1 MSKKSTCLIGRVFS
15 LASSSSSTANPTANS
30 QDDIQAIVSPLG
42 YKSAV
47 WKYFGFL
54 KKDGSTDKTHAI
66 CKKCRSAIKYSGNT
80 TNLSGHLIKKHGID
94 PHEARGNV
102 VDVSDGSSALSTP
115 ALSSFFP
122 QKLNHNSKRAMSITA
137 AISTFIC
144 KDMRPYCVVENAGF
158 RELLHTLEPKYTIPS
173 DSFLVKLAYRSYT
186 MTLKT
191 TLNVS

>member
-1 MSKKSTCLIGRVFS
+1 MSAKSTWLIGRVS
-15 LASSSSSTANPTANS
+15 SMASSSSSTANPTANS
-30 QDDIQAIVSPLG
+30 QDDVQAIVSPLG

-94 PHEARGNV
+94 PHEACGNV
-102 VDVSDGSSALSTP
+102 VDVSGGSSALSTP

-122 QKLNHNSKRAMSITA
+122 AKTEPQLQKSDEYHSCHFK
-137 AISTFIC
+137 FILQRHEAVLC
-144 KDMRPYCVVENAGF
+144 C
-158 RELLHTLEPKYTIPS
+158 RERRLS
-173 DSFLVKLAYRSYT
+173 
-186 MTLKT
+186 
-191 TLNVS
+191 